1 MEKSIDKNF
10 GLLSRTIRLKAG
22 IMRLKEKTSIST
34 IANNPN
40 IKNKK

>member
-10 GLLSRTIRLKAG
+10 GLLSRIIRSKAG

-34 IANNPN
+34 IKNNPN